1 MDCKFT
7 DFMNQ
12 NFSKSFSLANF
23 TYAWLSKYKIQRKQ
37 KKIIPI
43 KGDPDKDIIPT
54 FFMNLMS

>member
-1 MDCKFT
+1 
-7 DFMNQ
+7 MNQ
-12 NFSKSFSLANF
+12 NFSKSSSLANF